1 MSSGSFLHGTGGVHD
16 ESVKGAW
23 KKANAIWKDTIAKAQ
38 SAVDGH
44 HQERSNPLK
53 NSMSTLT
60 EELQKHYKGVEN
72 GSWHADFEN
81 RFEKISMSK
90 TLNDEDDIEQFPV
103 LYELAKETLLCDR
116 NASRQKVTAGFAN
129 LKKVR
134 RVYPTFCHGRL
145 FSLVHIRFYSAAQES
160 REFVQHRCASTCC
173 HLNAQPLVCGG
184 TRQA

>member
-1 MSSGSFLHGTGGVHD
+1 MKNQSSALG
-16 ESVKGAW
+16 
-23 KKANAIWKDTIAKAQ
+23 KKQMQFGKIRSKKQ

-44 HQERSNPLK
+44 HQECSKTLK
-53 NSMSTLT
+53 ISMSTLT

-72 GSWHADFEN
+72 GSWHADIEN

-173 HLNAQPLVCGG
+173 HLNAHTLLAHTLARMSGAFPLILPPPGL
-184 TRQA
+184 